1 MSGIMYLSQYLLG
14 TFNPGLYILY
24 AFAALSIPMF
34 FLLNG
39 GASKNREFILTGG
52 LWAYIGCL
60 LVVSVMD
67 AGRYFYSWD
76 EFMHWGKM
84 VKEMIRLDRF
94 YCVTESTLYRHK
106 DYPPFAALF
115 EYAWCR
121 LGGKYSEQHVAQ
133 AIHLLNV
140 SLIVPYI
147 FEQFPVRK
155 DWKDGLVYFAKGVM
169 AAVAVLLVC
178 SLCDPNTNINS
189 IYEDL
194 TIALM
199 FSYSAFLVYQKE
211 YRTHAGRFAYL
222 MSLVALIGTKQI
234 GIAFSGLSVLYLLL
248 SVLFREADQK
258 ERIKGVLC
266 MVLSLAAA
274 GGYYISW
281 NRLVRQ
287 FPDEKQFDL
296 NNMSVSLFLQRITDS
311 ADREHRD
318 MLKRFIFELFERNIA
333 SGLITVTYFTSF
345 LIVILIIIALAYKF
359 KEKFTH
365 KEALVLGSVFAVG
378 EAGYALMMLM
388 LYELSFESEEMTSMH
403 SFARYMGSYFLSEL
417 MLLFMIA
424 LWIKGKEN
432 PINQKIEKMCI
443 ALMLALVLLV
453 PGKLG
458 FLVPQGIRGDRWY
471 DTRQRG
477 AFISE
482 NVKEGSKIYLAYERT
497 DGDREQVQYSYFVD
511 GSRIDEKHY
520 NLSADN
526 LKNIDFK
533 KLENTLKEDDYV
545 YTLEVTEGINKALTA
560 YNGGKDLKDY
570 TLYSVEDEGGEVVLK
585 EIGR

>member
-14 TFNPGLYILY
+14 TFTPGLYILY
-24 AFAALSIPMF
+24 GMAALSIPLF

-39 GASKNREFILTGG
+39 GASKNREYILTGG

-60 LVVSVMD
+60 LVVTVMD
-67 AGRYFYSWD
+67 AGRSFYSWD

-106 DYPPFAALF
+106 DYPPFVALF

-121 LGGKYSEQHVAQ
+121 MGGGYSEQHVAQ
-133 AIHLLNV
+133 ALHLLNV
-140 SLIVPYI
+140 SLIVPYM
-147 FEQFPVRK
+147 FEQFPVRTK
-155 DWKDGLVYFAKGVM
+155 WKDGPEYIAKGVM

-211 YRTHAGRFAYL
+211 YRTKAGQFAYL

-234 GIAFSGLSVLYLLL
+234 GIAFIGLSLLYLVL
-248 SVLFREADQK
+248 SVLFLESDRK
-258 ERIKGVLC
+258 EKRKGLLC
-266 MVLSLAAA
+266 MLISAAAA
-274 GGYYISW
+274 GGYYVSW
-281 NRLVRQ
+281 NRLVRLY
-287 FPDEKQFDL
+287 PDERQFDL
-296 NNMSVSLFLQRITDS
+296 NNMSLSLFLKRIMDS
-311 ADREHRD
+311 SDREHRD
-318 MLKRFIFELFERNIA
+318 MLKRFIFELFDRNIA
-333 SGLITVTYFTSF
+333 SGLITITYFTSF
-345 LIVILIIIALAYKF
+345 LIILLIIIALAYKF
-359 KEKFTH
+359 KEKFTG
-365 KEALVLGSVFAVG
+365 KEAMVLGTVFAVG
-378 EAGYALMMLM
+378 EVGYALMMLM
-388 LYELSFESEEMTSMH
+388 LYEMSFEQAEMTSMH
-403 SFARYMGSYFLSEL
+403 SFARYMGSYFLAEL
-417 MLLFMIA
+417 MLLLLIA
-424 LWIKGKEN
+424 LWILGRKN
-432 PINQKIEKMCI
+432 LINQKTGKMCV

-458 FLVPQGIRGDRWY
+458 FLVPQGILGDKWY

-477 AFISE
+477 AFITE
-482 NVKEGSKIYLAYERT
+482 NVKEGSRIYLAYERT
-497 DGDREQVQYSYFVD
+497 DGDREQVQYSYFVE
-511 GSRIDEKHY
+511 GSRIDYTHY

-533 KLENTLKEDDYV
+533 KLEETLRQDDYV
-545 YTLEVTEGINKALTA
+545 YTLSVTEGINKAFTA

-570 TLYSVEDEGGEVVLK
+570 TLYSVEDEGGIVVLK